1 MKFYLDIFGSDFDT
15 RDKEHLPTTH
25 ETLSLTQLSLS
36 HLSGFGY
43 LSLFS
48 ANFSI

>member
-1 MKFYLDIFGSDFDT
+1 M
-15 RDKEHLPTTH
+15 E
-25 ETLSLTQLSLS
+25 LSIEEILFSIEARVEL
-36 HLSGFGY
+36 LSGFGY